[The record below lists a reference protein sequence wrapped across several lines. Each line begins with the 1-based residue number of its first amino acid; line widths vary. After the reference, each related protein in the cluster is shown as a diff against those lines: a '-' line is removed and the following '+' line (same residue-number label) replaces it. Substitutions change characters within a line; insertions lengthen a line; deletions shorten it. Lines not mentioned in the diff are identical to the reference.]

1 MNIIKKA
8 AFYFARKEFCRTAI
22 IEKTDLSI
30 IKEKNTLPVII
41 GLILII
47 LSVFF
52 VVPAFFVIGLIAVKL
67 KKPLIGVIGIPV
79 SYGFSWLL
87 LILGMYLTGADYAR
101 TLGKWLARIVLEKI
115 LGKDVEKITANQ
127 MEY

>member
-1 MNIIKKA
+1 MNIIKKTA
-8 AFYFARKEFCRTAI
+8 LYFARKEFCKTAI

-30 IKEKNTLPVII
+30 IKEKHTLPVII

-47 LSVFF
+47 LSGFF
-52 VVPAFFVIGLIAVKL
+52 VVPAFLAIGLIAVKL

-87 LILGMYLTGADYAR
+87 LLLGMYLTGADYAR
-101 TLGKWLARIVLEKI
+101 TLGKWFARVVLEKI
-115 LGKDVEKITANQ
+115 LGKDVEKITSDQ